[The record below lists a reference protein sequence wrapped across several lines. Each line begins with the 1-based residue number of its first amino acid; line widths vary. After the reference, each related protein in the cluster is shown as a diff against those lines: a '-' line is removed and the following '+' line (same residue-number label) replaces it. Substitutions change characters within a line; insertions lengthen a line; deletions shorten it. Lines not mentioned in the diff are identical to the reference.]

1 MSSTTS
7 RPTPERPTA
16 AGSTTAF
23 RRTAKIILSAA
34 LALAAGA
41 TPLLLPGTAAADTPL
56 VVDGFDRSVSSG
68 WGRADTGGSWA
79 DLVGG
84 SSTSVTGSEGRVTNI
99 LGGRSF
105 RAYQKAVAAEDA
117 EVRADFTVPAA
128 KDFIYT
134 IEARKQADLSAYLAR
149 GRIDSAGKLHMDVM
163 RSQGSTLTMLKE
175 MTLETPVVVGQKLTL
190 KLSTTGEAPVIVK
203 GKVFVAGQNE
213 PGWQVTFLDSAA
225 AALKTPGYAGLQ
237 AYNGGSNAAIN
248 LATQT
253 FAVTDTTPA
262 PVEEPSNPTSPTPGD
277 PSASPTP
284 GAPTIAPPPAPPAKL
299 ATKHGADPVG
309 SAQYPVPT
317 NALFVSAAAGND
329 ANAGTQDKPFKTLN
343 KALTKNWSG
352 QTIVLRAGTYHE
364 SVLVAPGHAATIQPY
379 PGEKVWFDGTRAV
392 TGFTRSTTGYVAGG
406 WTTELDSSP
415 TYTKGEPDGTA
426 TGWQWIDPQYPMAAH
441 PDMVWVGDVEQTQ
454 VGSRDA
460 LVPGTFFVDG
470 ATDQLYLGADPGTEE
485 VRASDLQVAFSLR
498 APGTVLRGFGV
509 QRYADSVWQQGVIS
523 SYWERMTLDN
533 MTVLDSATGG
543 VGFFKPGSVIKNTT
557 IDGSGQ
563 IALHANQ
570 ADNLVLENLSVT
582 DSNDER
588 FNPAPS
594 SGGIKITQTRGV
606 KLRGSELLRTYGSQ
620 FWTDQSTYDITVAGN
635 EILDGSRY
643 GVVLEISSTATV
655 ADNII
660 AGNAFD
666 GVLVANTDKV
676 HIWNNTLVGNRKAIA
691 FAQDS
696 RRIEQLK
703 VSGHDP
709 RRPQPDLS
717 MPWVIGNSTIGNNV
731 MAAGRN
737 ASAVISVDVYELIS
751 NASDLNIATNGNVYS
766 QTALGV
772 PNSLATWARKG
783 SQPYQFIMLDDFR
796 DNTGQE
802 RSSASLVL
810 PTPVDSA
817 YRPLP
822 AVAAKL
828 SAVAQ
833 PLPSEVADRIGR
845 TTGDKAL
852 GAWSRPTA

>member
-1 MSSTTS
+1 M
-7 RPTPERPTA
+7 
-16 AGSTTAF
+16 
-23 RRTAKIILSAA
+23 I
-34 LALAAGA
+34 
-41 TPLLLPGTAAADTPL
+41 
-56 VVDGFDRSVSSG
+56 
-68 WGRADTGGSWA
+68 
-79 DLVGG
+79 GG
-84 SSTSVTGSEGRVTNI
+84 SSTSVSGSEGRVTNI

-105 RAYQKAVAAEDA
+105 RAYQKAVAAEDT
-117 EVRADFTVPAA
+117 EVRAEFTVPAA

-149 GRIDSAGKLHMDVM
+149 GRIDSAGKLHIEVL
-163 RSQGSTLTMLKE
+163 RTQGAALTMLKE

-190 KLSTTGEAPVIVK
+190 KLSTTGEAPVIVR
-203 GKVFVAGQNE
+203 GKVFVSGTTE

-237 AYNGGSNAAIN
+237 AYNGGANAAIN
-248 LATQT
+248 LATQAFT
-253 FAVTDTTPA
+253 VTDTTPE
-262 PVEEPSNPTSPTPGD
+262 PDPEPSVEPGGSTSPAPGGGTTSPTPGGGTT
-277 PSASPTP
+277 SPTP
-284 GAPTIAPPPAPPAKL
+284 GGGTPTIAPPPPPPVKL
-299 ATKHGADPVG
+299 ATRHGADPVG
-309 SAQYPVPT
+309 SATYPVPS
-317 NALFVSAAAGND
+317 NALFVSPTAGD
-329 ANAGTQDKPFKTLN
+329 DTFPGTQDKPFRTLN

-364 SVLVAPGHAATIQPY
+364 SVLVAPGRAATIQPY
-379 PGEKVWFDGTRAV
+379 PGEKVWFDGTRPV
-392 TGFTRSTTGYVAGG
+392 TGFTKSGTGVVAGG
-406 WTTELDSSP
+406 WTTEFDNSP
-415 TYTKGEPDGTA
+415 TYTKGQPDGTA
-426 TGWQWIDPQYPMAAH
+426 VGWTWLDPKYPLAAN
-441 PDMVWVGDVEQTQ
+441 PDMVWIGDEEQTQ
-454 VGSRDA
+454 VGSVAA
-460 LVPGTFFVDG
+460 LVPGTFYVDY
-470 ATDQLYLGADPGTEE
+470 AADKLYLGSDPGDRE

-498 APGTVLRGFGV
+498 APGTVLRGFGI

-570 ADNLVLENLSVT
+570 ADDLVLDNLSIT
-582 DSNDER
+582 DSNDEH

-594 SGGIKITQTRGV
+594 PGGIKITQTRGV
-606 KLRGSELLRTYGSQ
+606 TLKNSELLRTYGSQ
-620 FWTDQSTYDITVAGN
+620 FWTDQSTFNINVFGN

-696 RRIEQLK
+696 RRIEQLA

-709 RRPQPDLS
+709 RRTQPDLS

-731 MAAGRN
+731 MSAGSTSG
-737 ASAVISVDVYELIS
+737 ALVAYEVYELIS
-751 NASDLNIATNGNVYS
+751 NASDLGISTNGNVYS

-772 PNSLATWARKG
+772 PNATAVWARKG
-783 SQPYQFIMLDDFR
+783 SQPYHFIMLDDFR

-802 RSSASLVL
+802 RTSINPMLS
-810 PTPVDSA
+810 TPVDGA
-817 YRPLP
+817 YRPVSS
-822 AVAAKL
+822 VASKVG
-828 SAVAQ
+828 AVAQ
-833 PLPSEVADRIGR
+833 PLPSEVADRIGKP
-845 TTGDKAL
+845 TGEKYL
-852 GAWSRPTA
+852 GAWTRPTA